1 MVCVGKNDR
10 EYGLPQLQQITNYLI
25 LTSLP
30 TAVIP
35 KLWPAGYFWPAASY
49 KMARQYLWS
58 RIFYLQHISV

>member
-35 KLWPAGYFWPAASY
+35 KLWPAASY

-58 RIFYLQHISV
+58 RIFYLHHISV